1 MKLNHEIKQPGTM
14 KTLSNKFRSLIIA
27 FFIANLVLMSNA
39 FGQIAI
45 RGTYTTGSNSSN
57 NLTINKPTGVIAG
70 DVMIVNISKYPNT
83 TTPTL
88 SGWTLI
94 AGPATLGGSNYSY
107 LLYRVADGTEGS
119 GFTFALG
126 TTTYGAGSI
135 VAFSGVDVT
144 GGFLVGGG
152 AGGPFDV
159 APGSISTTGVSASSQ
174 SITAITTNSANAAVI
189 MFGMNG
195 SATARTFSTWSTA
208 IPGTLTEIYDFNGAT
223 YIEVGAAWATKA
235 TTGSTGTSSLTL
247 SGTSDVGGILIALKK
262 FVCPTISATAGS
274 NSPVCTGST
283 INLTTTNASGG
294 TSPYT
299 YSWTG
304 PNSYISSLQNPAIA
318 NSTTGMGGTYIVT
331 AKDSKGCTGTSN
343 VVITVNTPPMAS
355 VNGQTNITCSG
366 GSDGTIT
373 ILSSAIT
380 GTYFYSVDNG
390 LNYTSSA
397 SNPFVFPGLQAN
409 QSYKIRVKDSNGCQ
423 SKLVQ

>member
-1 MKLNHEIKQPGTM
+1 MMETNFKNSFM
-14 KTLSNKFRSLIIA
+14 KTSLPKSGVFAIS
-27 FFIANLVLMSNA
+27 FLIANLFLMSNA

-70 DVMIVNISKYPNT
+70 DVMIVNICKYPNT

-94 AGPATLGGSNYSY
+94 AGPASLGGTNYSY

-126 TTTYGAGSI
+126 TTTYGAGAI

-159 APGSISTTGVSASSQ
+159 APGSISTTGGSASSQ
-174 SITAITTNSANAAVI
+174 SITAITTGSANAAVI

-195 SATARTFSTWSTA
+195 SASPRTFSTWSTTS
-208 IPGTLTEIYDFNGAT
+208 PGALTEIYDFNGAT

-235 TTGSTGTSSLTL
+235 TVGSTGTSSLTL
-247 SGTSDVGGILIALKK
+247 SGASDVGGILIALKK
-262 FVCPTISATAGS
+262 FVCPPISTTAGS
-274 NSPVCTGST
+274 NSPVCTAST
-283 INLTTTNASGG
+283 INLTTSNASGG

-299 YSWTG
+299 YSWSG
-304 PNSYISSLQNPAIA
+304 PNSYTASSQNPTIT
-318 NSTTGMGGTYIVT
+318 NSTTSMTGTYTVT
-331 AKDSKGCTGTSN
+331 TTDSKGCTGTSN
-343 VVITVNTPPMAS
+343 TTVTVNSLPVAS
-355 VNGQTNITCSG
+355 VNSQTNITCFSG
-366 GSDGTIT
+366 SNGTIT
-373 ILSSAIT
+373 IVSSAIT

-409 QSYKIRVKDSNGCQ
+409 QSYKIRVKDSKGCQ
-423 SKLVQ
+423 SKSVQ